1 MAKDKLTEYD
11 ATAANNTVVG
21 DVNLAENSAL
31 PSDMNNAVREI
42 MSHQKEAFG
51 SGTPL
56 YVDQTNNRV
65 GVREAS
71 PAAPLHV
78 STAASTTAE
87 IRLTSNNTGSGS
99 GDRGRIAV
107 YSSRNDGTAYEAG
120 LIDIDRSS
128 GTEDKAHILFAT
140 NNGSGV
146 AERLRIDSS
155 GNVGIGTTSPTN
167 FANFTSLD
175 IKGGTSGAL
184 FNLLDD
190 DGTRTFTLNRND
202 SDVQMYNLSNTP
214 MKFFTN
220 NTERMAILAGGGLTF
235 NGDTAAANAL
245 DDYEEGTWT
254 PVLRAETSNLTATYI
269 EQVGR
274 YVRVGKLVHVQSRMQ
289 GSVTN
294 AGSGAR
300 FIDGLPY
307 TNVNAGA
314 DTGSGS
320 VCPFNGLMGNNY
332 YFATGH
338 GVNNAA
344 SFRLKIQTNLDGTL
358 SDISSGTGGF
368 AIDFSYTYRSQS

>member
-1 MAKDKLTEYD
+1 MSEIKTNKISSLDSS
-11 ATAANNTVVG
+11 
-21 DVNLAENSAL
+21 NSDITL
-31 PSDMNNAVREI
+31 DP
-42 MSHQKEAFG
+42 
-51 SGTPL
+51 
-56 YVDQTNNRV
+56 
-65 GVREAS
+65 
-71 PAAPLHV
+71 
-78 STAASTTAE
+78 
-87 IRLTSNNTGSGS
+87 
-99 GDRGRIAV
+99 
-107 YSSRNDGTAYEAG
+107 DGTG
-120 LIDIDRSS
+120 DTI
-128 GTEDKAHILFAT
+128 
-140 NNGSGV
+140 V
-146 AERLRIDSS
+146 AS
-155 GNVGIGTTSPTN
+155 GNVGIGTTSPASAAGN
-167 FANFTSLD
+167 ALVVHDTSAPRIRL
-175 IKGGTSGAL
+175 T
-184 FNLLDD
+184 
-190 DGTRTFTLNRND
+190 
-202 SDVQMYNLSNTP
+202 SNTTGEAATDGAEISLLTSAFVVENREASDTI
-214 MKFFTN
+214 FFN
-220 NTERMAILAGGGLTF
+220 NGAERLRILSGGGLTF

-274 YVRVGKLVHVQSRMQ
+274 YVRVGKLVHVQCRMQ